1 MMNHYVLMITI
12 MIVAGFLSTMN
23 VYVDKVSDISFSLND
38 VYMIGLMTSYMILF
52 MSLYY
57 KDFQIMFISFVFVLL
72 FLFCIRSQIFID
84 EKQYLKGMIPH
95 HSMAIHMSKRLFEKN
110 KQNSIKELLVNIIQT
125 QEKEIDYMKQRIY

>member
-1 MMNHYVLMITI
+1 MNHYIVMII
-12 MIVAGFLSTMN
+12 FNILAGLLSTMN
-23 VYVDKVSDISFSLND
+23 VYVDKLSDISFSLND

-57 KDFQIMFISFVFVLL
+57 KDFHTMFISFVFVGI
-72 FLFCIRSQIFID
+72 FLYCIRSQIFIN

>member
-23 VYVDKVSDISFSLND
+23 VYVDKISDISFSLND

-57 KDFQIMFISFVFVLL
+57 KDFQVMFISFVFVLL

-110 KQNSIKELLVNIIQT
+110 KQNSIKELLMNIIQT